1 MSRFVAAWGLIA
13 LWYASAVSAEPTSSL
28 RDFVQ
33 KNQTR
38 HAVGLFLQGK
48 KVGWMIVDFRLGQ
61 RDGQPVAVETS
72 EMLLSLHV
80 DGEKSVTKRRETVW
94 YSLEGEGSII
104 AAEQV
109 DATDGR
115 ETVHSVRLAEKGKL
129 TITTTIGKETTSR
142 TIPLP
147 KANLCSIREMF
158 HWLTGPRQ
166 KGDTHR
172 HWTVDWEE
180 EEVNHEEIYTYVGKS
195 FVIWGGIKT
204 DVFHIQ
210 IEMKGARFEAD
221 VLSNGNPIRGRVAI
235 FELRAEKEETVRQ
248 LDESPVDMLTASSIK
263 VDRPLGSS
271 KQIISLQLEVQGVDS
286 LRLPEN
292 HRQSLRSENGK
303 LLLNLRQDFLV
314 EQARPLAEEERKR
327 FLASTPTI
335 QASHP
340 RIKELALKI
349 VGAETESRGKAR
361 KIQDWVYRNLRKTM
375 ASNSTTALGVIDSMA
390 GDCTE
395 HTLLFVSLARAVGLP
410 AREVTGVAHVDGL
423 FGWHAWAEIHD
434 GHQWISVDPTWD
446 EFFVDAT
453 HIAFSQDPQDNA
465 WLNVLGKIRF
475 RVVRV
480 ERQTETEP

>member
-1 MSRFVAAWGLIA
+1 
-13 LWYASAVSAEPTSSL
+13 
-28 RDFVQ
+28 
-33 KNQTR
+33 
-38 HAVGLFLQGK
+38 
-48 KVGWMIVDFRLGQ
+48 
-61 RDGQPVAVETS
+61 
-72 EMLLSLHV
+72 
-80 DGEKSVTKRRETVW
+80 
-94 YSLEGEGSII
+94 
-104 AAEQV
+104 
-109 DATDGR
+109 
-115 ETVHSVRLAEKGKL
+115 
-129 TITTTIGKETTSR
+129 
-142 TIPLP
+142 
-147 KANLCSIREMF
+147 
-158 HWLTGPRQ
+158 
-166 KGDTHR
+166 
-172 HWTVDWEE
+172 
-180 EEVNHEEIYTYVGKS
+180 
-195 FVIWGGIKT
+195 
-204 DVFHIQ
+204 
-210 IEMKGARFEAD
+210 

-235 FELRAEKEETVRQ
+235 FELLAEKEETVRQ

-263 VDRPLGSS
+263 VDRPLGNS
-271 KQIISLQLEVQGVDS
+271 KQIISLQLEVQGVES

-292 HRQSLRSENGK
+292 HRQSLRRENGK
-303 LLLNLRQDFLV
+303 LLLNLRQDFWV